1 MYISYSNIDLLKL
14 NQGWYSIYICIRIKL
29 YITYMYICIIYV
41 YKFRLIACLRGTFLL
56 KAASVGRGN
65 LYNVTT
71 M

>member
-1 MYISYSNIDLLKL
+1 MYTYKN
-14 NQGWYSIYICIRIKL
+14 

-65 LYNVTT
+65 FYNVTT